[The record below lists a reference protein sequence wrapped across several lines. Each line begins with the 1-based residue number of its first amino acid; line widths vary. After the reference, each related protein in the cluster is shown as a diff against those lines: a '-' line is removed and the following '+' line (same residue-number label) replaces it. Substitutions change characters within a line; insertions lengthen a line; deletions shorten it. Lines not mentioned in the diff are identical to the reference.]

1 MSRRPLVLPLAFLT
15 PALAHPLG
23 AQTTGDSLK
32 YTVPEPPA
40 ASYQISM
47 ASSLTEPSGTVV
59 TSMETS
65 ATLNATFEE
74 DPAGL
79 VVTAGLE
86 DLAIRHSGLMGTRT
100 LEPAVTGDIVLV
112 VDSRGRV
119 DVVSMPGADPITESM
134 IIGMAHG
141 MFPRLPDDAVR
152 PGDNWVDTVSWE
164 YETEGIEMASS
175 SVYTYTLFGD
185 AVVDGRTLT
194 GILIS
199 GVTKSR
205 AAMKSEVTS
214 FVQTLESSD
223 TGYLLWDPQR
233 NMLHSIEIESHSTGT
248 ANMGMGMGAF
258 PMAGSTTSHIST
270 KN

>member
-1 MSRRPLVLPLAFLT
+1 MSRKTLVLPLAFLT
-15 PALAHPLG
+15 PALALPLG

-59 TSMETS
+59 SSMETS
-65 ATLNATFEE
+65 ATLNATFEAG
-74 DPAGL
+74 PAGL

-86 DLAIRHSGLMGTRT
+86 NLATTLSDPMGTRT
-100 LEPAVTGDIVLV
+100 GEPPVAGDIVLV

-119 DVVSMPGADPITESM
+119 DVVSTPDTNPITESM

-164 YETEGIEMASS
+164 YETEGFELASS
-175 SVYTYTLFGD
+175 SVYTYTHAGD

-205 AAMKSEVTS
+205 GAMDLGGFAST
-214 FVQTLESSD
+214 QTLESSD
-223 TGYLLWDPQR
+223 TGLLLWDPQR
-233 NMLHSIEIESHSTGT
+233 KMLHSIKMEGRSRGTWSTPMGEI
-248 ANMGMGMGAF
+248 
-258 PMAGSTTSHIST
+258 PMAGSTTSGIST